1 MWDKSAA
8 ALTLVL
14 LLGTA
19 PAAAQ
24 QQQQTPPPPQQYP
37 VFTADH
43 LNEAMKIVGLAFGL
57 ANTAIAKS
65 DFPLAK
71 DYLARARDQLATT
84 ITFWRNR
91 KIDEAIG
98 ILRTTLKQLDA
109 LDAALSAD
117 NVDGSAAAGRAKQAG
132 ASCQTCHAQYR
143 EQDPQSK
150 AYRVRSDLLR

>member
-14 LLGTA
+14 LLGLA

-24 QQQQTPPPPQQYP
+24 QQQTLPQYP

-43 LNEAMKIVGLAFGL
+43 LNEAMRIVGLAFGL
-57 ANTAIAKS
+57 ANSAIAKS

-84 ITFWRNR
+84 ITFWRHR
-91 KIDEAIG
+91 KNDEAIG
-98 ILRTTLKQLDA
+98 ILRTTLKQFDA
-109 LDAALSAD
+109 LDAAVSGD
-117 NVDGSAAAGRAKQAG
+117 NVDGGAAAGLAKQAG
-132 ASCQTCHAQYR
+132 ASCETCHAKYR
-143 EQDPQSK
+143 ELDPQTK